1 MEIRGINTGNI
12 HLKIFNGGFS
22 AILFECLFNCEDE
35 IIFPYPFEFFNGRP
49 GLLNV
54 EIQLYDTD
62 ESLLCSRREAVEIF
76 PNIADDRRANQATIP
91 MQLFPNPAREILN
104 LRTWELEGQKG
115 TLEIFNLL
123 GNKVYEEIIELD
135 TEYQTI
141 DILNLE
147 NGMYWLSLKL
157 ENRRRVSKRFMV
169 ETWR

>member
-1 MEIRGINTGNI
+1 
-12 HLKIFNGGFS
+12 
-22 AILFECLFNCEDE
+22 
-35 IIFPYPFEFFNGRP
+35 
-49 GLLNV
+49 
-54 EIQLYDTD
+54 
-62 ESLLCSRREAVEIF
+62 
-76 PNIADDRRANQATIP
+76 

-123 GNKVYEEIIELD
+123 GNKVYEEIIELG

-141 DILNLE
+141 DIQNLE